1 MQASL
6 NGLRRYVELKES
18 PQDVAVALTALG
30 FEIEGLKVMGEG
42 VTGVVVGEVRAC
54 AKHPEADK
62 LSVCQVFDG
71 TQELQVVCGAP
82 NVAAGQKVLFAQ
94 VGAKLPSAEAGKG
107 DFVIKKA
114 KLRGVESFGM
124 ICAEDEVGLGEG
136 HHGILILP
144 PETPV
149 GLSLQE
155 IPGLCDA
162 LFEVNVTPNRPDALC
177 HLGLAREL
185 AARYNRPLKAP
196 GEGRRVATEA
206 GEPAEKAVSLRVE
219 DSQACPRYV
228 GRVIEGVTVGES
240 PTWLKQA
247 LKGLGKS
254 SINNVVD
261 ATNYVL
267 FELGQPSH
275 AFDLDTLAGSQV
287 VVRLARDGESLTTLD
302 GVARK
307 LTPQDVVIADGEK
320 PQVLAGVMG
329 GVSSGVSA
337 TTRRIFLEVAYFNP
351 ATVRLQA
358 RRHGLS
364 SDSSYRFERGIDPLG
379 TAAAAD
385 LLAAL
390 IAEVAGGTVRPGRLE
405 CVAEGF
411 ALKAREVS
419 LRPDRARKLLGV
431 ATSDS
436 EIRRLLTSIG
446 LIDISAE
453 PGLAGANHREA
464 TSGSASER
472 ASLERTSSEQAIR
485 FAIPGFRGD
494 LTREADLIE
503 EVARLLDYN
512 SIQGILPRFTMGAGG
527 VPPREA
533 LAKLVRHTLRDLGL
547 NEALNLRFTSRKQLQ
562 KLGFAV
568 EDARLN
574 PILLRNPLSEDWEAM
589 PTTVLPNLL
598 QALLNNQNSQ
608 QHDVALFEVAKT
620 FRARPKTGPRDNG
633 VDEDAV
639 LCLAIMGAFPAAS
652 WQDEKP
658 IDFYTLKGLIE
669 NLLRRVN
676 REVWLEAAT
685 GEAQNHSGEAH
696 LHPREAM
703 AVRAGRGADSR
714 IIGHFGM
721 LHPKVQQ
728 NFDLKRP
735 VAVAELSLD
744 ALLDLPRNV
753 MRFTPFSTQVA
764 AQRDFNAL
772 VTEEIRHADVLALLP
787 KSPLMESLRLRSIY
801 RGQGVPEGHK
811 AMHYEVAYRHAERSL
826 TDEEVQAAHEAV
838 KAALARDE
846 RIRFK

>member
-6 NGLRRYVELKES
+6 NGLRRYVELNET
-18 PQDVAVALTALG
+18 PQEVAAVLTALG
-30 FEIEGLKVMGEG
+30 FEIEALKVMGEG

-62 LSVCQVFDG
+62 LSVCRVFDG
-71 TQELQVVCGAP
+71 TQEVQVVCGAP

-94 VGAKLPSAEAGKG
+94 VGAKLPSSEAGKG

-136 HHGILILP
+136 HDGILVLP
-144 PETPV
+144 AETPV

-196 GEGRRVATEA
+196 GDGRRAALEA

-219 DSQACPRYV
+219 DGKACPRYV

-247 LKGLGKS
+247 LKALGKN

-275 AFDLDTLAGSQV
+275 AFDLDALTGSQV
-287 VVRLARDGESLTTLD
+287 VVRRARDGETLTTLD

-337 TTRRIFLEVAYFNP
+337 TTRRIFLEVAYFDP

-405 CVAEGF
+405 WVAQGF
-411 ALKAREVS
+411 ALKAREVN

-431 ATSDS
+431 VAGDA

-446 LIDISAE
+446 LVEVGAE
-453 PGLAGANHREA
+453 PDRVGEVNREA
-464 TSGSASER
+464 TSER
-472 ASLERTSSEQAIR
+472 ASDRAATEPAIR

-512 SIQGILPRFTMGAGG
+512 SITGTLPRFTMGAGG
-527 VPPREA
+527 VTPREA

-562 KLGFAV
+562 KLGFAA

-589 PTTVLPNLL
+589 PTTTLPNLL

-608 QHDVALFEVAKT
+608 QHDVALFEVAKI
-620 FRARPKTGPRDNG
+620 FRARLKTGPRDNG

-639 LCLAIMGAFPAAS
+639 VCLAVMGAFPAGS

-658 IDFYTLKGLIE
+658 IDFYALKGLIE

-676 REVWLEAAT
+676 REVWLEAGT
-685 GEAQNHSGEAH
+685 GEAH

-721 LHPKVQQ
+721 LHPQVQQ

-744 ALLDLPRNV
+744 ALLEVPRNV
-753 MRFTPFSTQVA
+753 MRFTPFSTQVVA
-764 AQRDFNAL
+764 LRDFNAL
-772 VTEEIRHADVLALLP
+772 VAEELGHAEVLALVPKLP
-787 KSPLMESLRLRSIY
+787 LLETLRLRSIY

-826 TDEEVQAAHEAV
+826 TDEEVQSAHEAV